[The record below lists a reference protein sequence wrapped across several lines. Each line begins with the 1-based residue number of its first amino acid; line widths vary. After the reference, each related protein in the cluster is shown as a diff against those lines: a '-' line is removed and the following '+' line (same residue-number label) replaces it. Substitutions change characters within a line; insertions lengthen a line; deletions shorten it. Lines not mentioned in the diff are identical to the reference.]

1 MASQD
6 DDLSLFLSAGP
17 AGMSSDHVEQSL
29 PTALTLA
36 EIDLYSMISRE
47 VEVFDEFQK
56 FLNLSVTPEPSQP
69 AHPPSQ
75 ATQQQQTPLYQLS
88 DITPMLDPM
97 PNLIP
102 IGVHFDDA
110 GIEDGPRP
118 RRKARKPAA
127 LADYVVN
134 YEMVPLQ
141 GGSDLFYP
149 EQCILPEYDD
159 SLSKVQNSSS
169 RKEQASP
176 RRAST
181 DQQSRARSVSS
192 AFEEEE
198 DRRSVTRPASH
209 RSVSLATVAV
219 RPASQRSASSTL
231 GESSSSSTVSMSPN
245 HMLLASRLSE
255 EDQLGQIPLASHRSV
270 SLGATMALSVNQHSP
285 SSLGQP
291 VFVSVSIDFFQPHA
305 SARKINLKP
314 LTILRSPIARCP

>member
-36 EIDLYSMISRE
+36 EIDLYSGMISRE

-149 EQCILPEYDD
+149 DQCVIPEYDD
-159 SLSKVQNSSS
+159 SLPRIQTSSS
-169 RKEQASP
+169 RKEMASP
-176 RRAST
+176 RRSST
-181 DQQSRARSVSS
+181 EQQSRARSVSS
-192 AFEEEE
+192 AFDEEEA
-198 DRRSVTRPASH
+198 RSSFTHPASH
-209 RSVSLATVAV
+209 RQVTLATVV
-219 RPASQRSASSTL
+219 RSASQRSASSNL
-231 GESSSSSTVSMSPN
+231 GEYSSSTVSIGV
-245 HMLLASRLSE
+245 A
-255 EDQLGQIPLASHRSV
+255 
-270 SLGATMALSVNQHSP
+270 
-285 SSLGQP
+285 
-291 VFVSVSIDFFQPHA
+291 
-305 SARKINLKP
+305 
-314 LTILRSPIARCP
+314 